1 MFRRRNCWSCWAGP
15 AVTARPRGPR
25 RAMDPARDEHALRSI
40 FCCCF
45 FFEVGWFY
53 CFFSFWF
60 FAKTN
65 RRQRSSRAGSHG
77 DSFIWEVW
85 ESRLT
90 MLRECVCVYAAVR
103 VRLLCV
109 VAGVL
114 KEGVQKINQSRK
126 HLFLLSVPRHR
137 YFHLFFPSSPLRFA
151 SSVLSSSFFNS
162 SFRFRFPPPAPGWGR
177 KGKKK

>member
-1 MFRRRNCWSCWAGP
+1 M
-15 AVTARPRGPR
+15 V
-25 RAMDPARDEHALRSI
+25 LL
-40 FCCCF
+40 F
-45 FFEVGWFY
+45 FFFLVFCKNE
-53 CFFSFWF
+53 ST
-60 FAKTN
+60 AKGLWLT
-65 RRQRSSRAGSHG
+65 R
-77 DSFIWEVW
+77 FICEVW

-162 SFRFRFPPPAPGWGR
+162 SFRFRFPPPRRGGGGR
-177 KGKKK
+177 EKKSKKQKKVMKPFLSKEVL